1 MKHFII
7 IDTGSSSMR
16 GLLMDSEGQILET
29 KQLTYQMDVKDSD
42 QVEQDSGVFRD
53 CFYQILRDLNA
64 VCIREG
70 ITVSALSFTSQR
82 SSVLPV
88 AMALATSLPSS
99 ACCRP

>member
-42 QVEQDSGVFRD
+42 QVFFR
-53 CFYQILRDLNA
+53 IA
-64 VCIREG
+64 
-70 ITVSALSFTSQR
+70 FTR
-82 SSVLPV
+82 S
-88 AMALATSLPSS
+88 
-99 ACCRP
+99 